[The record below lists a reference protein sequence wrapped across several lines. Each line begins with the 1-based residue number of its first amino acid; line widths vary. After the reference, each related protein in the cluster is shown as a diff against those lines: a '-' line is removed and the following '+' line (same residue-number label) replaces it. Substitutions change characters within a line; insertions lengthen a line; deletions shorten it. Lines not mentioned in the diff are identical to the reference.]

1 VTGDLL
7 LLGADSPGGRAFA
20 ALAAARA
27 RAVRVTQAPAA
38 DLEEDA
44 VEQAFAEGGPALLA
58 VVQVVVVPA
67 ERSGVDQLTLE
78 AWQRGV
84 TSGLRSAFLVARRA
98 MEEFLGGGAGGR
110 LVHLFD
116 VPGSCAVT
124 DVTQSALRALVR
136 SVAKE
141 YGPKGITCNA
151 VLADLREEGRAREA
165 AEVAFMLAEPEGGY
179 VTGELLVLPG

>member
-44 VEQAFAEGGPALLA
+44 VEQAFAEG
-58 VVQVVVVPA
+58 VPA